1 MKHLR
6 KMYSVLLSTVLITSF
21 ISMTAFADVANSDQ
35 ASECCYAQGEGE
47 IVDQFGLQEWE
58 SAEAEN
64 DSNDSLETYGA
75 QAYTQNA
82 INQNQLGAESSVI
95 SEIEEETG
103 LNINNPEG
111 NNAAFGETDSEPADE
126 FSDETGETGTEQP
139 ADEFSDETGE
149 TGTEQPADEFS
160 DETGETG
167 TEQPASEFSEKA
179 GETGTERPAGEF
191 SDEAGETGT
200 EQPASEFSDE
210 AGDTVSE
217 PVDESSGWSGEIV
230 DEVGNEAAHEAD
242 EACQADEANEANEAG
257 KAVSGSVN
265 KSFDKADET
274 LDKVVEKSSE
284 SSDEAGET
292 MAEPAKLAGETEK
305 TGKCGDNA
313 TWTFNESTGLMTISG
328 KGEMWS
334 YNQEEGMGGK
344 TQPWKNWRDK
354 IKRVIIKEGITLVG
368 DSAFYNCGSI
378 QKVDFP
384 ESLRVVDNFAFY
396 SCSSL
401 SDAPLPEKLDALG
414 QECFSYCAF
423 TQATIPPY
431 VSFLNNAFVYNKH
444 LKSIKIG
451 GSKEVGGGIV
461 WNGQFICC
469 PELEN
474 VEVSPDHFYL
484 CAVNNVLYSKDGA
497 LISYPGGRKGDS
509 YRLRDGTSDIMRFSF
524 WGVKHLKKL
533 IIPDSVSHFDTDLF
547 LFDSIDETMPEL
559 TIVFE
564 GGCPS
569 FENDT
574 FCGVNVTAYYPKG
587 DDSWNKMIRNT
598 FNGRVTWKEYGIS
611 RPILSSVKREE
622 GGVRITWKKVE
633 GAELYQVLRR
643 TEDGIWKKLGTSST
657 NTYKDE
663 TGTIGK
669 KYYYSVRCVSADKK
683 TVQSTYDKEGERI
696 IFYTSLAPELSAV
709 SCVKGGVKL
718 AWTGVS
724 GIEKYSVERKTDGG
738 NWKRIA
744 VTSARNY
751 IDTTTDSSKKC
762 TYSVRCMSGDGKKYL
777 SSRSGEKTIQ
787 YIAVPV
793 ISAASNFV
801 GGVKLTWKK
810 PAGAVRYRVFRK
822 TGSGS
827 YVKFKDTS
835 ATSCVD
841 KTVKSG
847 EQYIYA
853 IRCINSKGSAYSSG
867 QSSSKAI
874 RYIAAP
880 VLNKPLVSAGSVK
893 VSWKKPAGA
902 VKYRIQRK
910 IKGGSWKKLADTQKL
925 YYVDKT
931 AQKGKEYTYIVR
943 CISADGKTSVSSYYE
958 EGVTVKAK

>member
-82 INQNQLGAESSVI
+82 INQNQLDEESSI
-95 SEIEEETG
+95 IYEIEEETG

-126 FSDETGETGTEQP
+126 FSDETCETGTEQPADELSDEAGETGTGQP

-149 TGTEQPADEFS
+149 TGTEQPADEL
-160 DETGETG
+160 
-167 TEQPASEFSEKA
+167 
-179 GETGTERPAGEF
+179 

-200 EQPASEFSDE
+200 EQPASDFSDE
-210 AGDTVSE
+210 SGETVSE
-217 PVDESSGWSGEIV
+217 PVDKSSDWSGEIV
-230 DEVGNEAAHEAD
+230 DEAGNEAAHEAD
-242 EACQADEANEANEAG
+242 EAYEAG
-257 KAVSGSVN
+257 KAASGTVN
-265 KSFDKADET
+265 KPFDKADET
-274 LDKVVEKSSE
+274 LDEVVEKSSE

-292 MAEPAKLAGETEK
+292 AAEPAKLAGETEK

-313 TWTFNESTGLMTISG
+313 TWTFNENTGLMTISG

-344 TQPWKNWRDK
+344 TQPWENWRNK

-368 DSAFYNCGSI
+368 DSAFYSCGSI

-384 ESLRVVDNFAFY
+384 ESLRVIDNFAFY

-414 QECFSYCAF
+414 QECFAYCAF

-431 VSFLNNAFVYNKH
+431 VSCLNNAFVYNEH

-461 WNGQFICC
+461 WDGQFICC
-469 PELEN
+469 RELEN

-484 CAVNNVLYSKDGA
+484 CAVNNVLYSKDGT
-497 LISYPGGRKGDS
+497 LISYPGGRKGGS

-574 FCGVNVTAYYPKG
+574 FSGVNVTAYYPKG

-696 IFYTSLAPELSAV
+696 IFYTSPAPELSAV

-738 NWKRIA
+738 NWKRIG

-751 IDTTTDSSKKC
+751 IDTTTVSSKKY

-943 CISADGKTSVSSYYE
+943 CISADGKTSASSYYE

>member
-95 SEIEEETG
+95 SEIGEETG

-126 FSDETGETGTEQP
+126 FSDETCETGTEQP
-139 ADEFSDETGE
+139 ADELSDEAGE
-149 TGTEQPADEFS
+149 TGTEQPAGEIS
-160 DETGETG
+160 DE
-167 TEQPASEFSEKA
+167 A
-179 GETGTERPAGEF
+179 GETGMEQAAGEF

-200 EQPASEFSDE
+200 EQPASDFSDE
-210 AGDTVSE
+210 SGETVSE
-217 PVDESSGWSGEIV
+217 PVDKSSDWSGEIV
-230 DEVGNEAAHEAD
+230 DEAGNEAAHEAD

-274 LDKVVEKSSE
+274 LDEVVEKSSE
-284 SSDEAGET
+284 FSDEAGET

-305 TGKCGDNA
+305 TGKCGDNV

-368 DSAFYNCGSI
+368 DSAFYSCGSI

-384 ESLRVVDNFAFY
+384 ESLRVIDNFAFY

-414 QECFSYCAF
+414 QECFAYCAF
-423 TQATIPPY
+423 TQATIPPF
-431 VSFLNNAFVYNKH
+431 VSILNDAFSNNRH
-444 LKSIKIG
+444 LKSIKIN
-451 GSKEVGGGIV
+451 GSEEVGGGIV

-469 PELEN
+469 PELET
-474 VEVSPDHFYL
+474 VEVSPDHFFL
-484 CAVNNVLYSKDGA
+484 CAVSNVLYGKDGA
-497 LISYPGGRKGDS
+497 LISYPGGRKGSS
-509 YRLRDGTSDIMRFSF
+509 YRLRDGTKEIMRFSF
-524 WGVKHLKKL
+524 WGAKYLKKL
-533 IIPDSVSHFDTDLF
+533 IIPDSVNFFDTDLF
-547 LFDSIDETMPEL
+547 LFDVIGEEMPEL

-564 GGCPS
+564 GSCPS

-574 FCGVNVTAYYPKG
+574 FNGVNVTAYYPKG
-587 DDSWNKMIRNT
+587 DDSWNKIIGKT

-611 RPILSSVKREE
+611 RPILSSVKHEE

-657 NTYKDE
+657 NSYKDE
-663 TGTIGK
+663 TGIDGK
-669 KYYYSVRCVSADKK
+669 KYYYSVRCVTADKK
-683 TVQSTYDKEGERI
+683 TVQSTYDKEGKSI
-696 IFYTSLAPELSAV
+696 VFYTASAPKLSAV

-751 IDTTTDSSKKC
+751 IDTTTVSSKKY
-762 TYSVRCMSGDGKKYL
+762 TYSVRCMSGDEKKYL

-827 YVKFKDTS
+827 YVKFKDTA

-853 IRCINSKGSAYSSG
+853 IRCIDSKGSAYCSG
-867 QSSSKAI
+867 QSSSKGI

-880 VLNKPLVSAGSVK
+880 VLNKPLVSVGSVK
-893 VSWKKPAGA
+893 VSWKKPTGA

-943 CISADGKTSVSSYYE
+943 CISADGKTSASSYYE
-958 EGVTVKAK
+958 KGVTVKAK